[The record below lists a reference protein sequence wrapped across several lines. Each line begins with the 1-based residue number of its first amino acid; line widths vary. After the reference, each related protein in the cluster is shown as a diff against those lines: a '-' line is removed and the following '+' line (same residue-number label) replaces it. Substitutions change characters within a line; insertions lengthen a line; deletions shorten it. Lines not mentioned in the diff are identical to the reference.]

1 LTSLKPNW
9 QQPRKSS
16 LICGGFF
23 DVAKIKQRLGEL
35 DVLMAA
41 ETFWNNREQAQKLID
56 EAASLRRKLDPLLD
70 AEKKFEDLQ
79 VMTELVETEPEAAQ
93 AKLLPELDRDMA
105 AFTRQ
110 LEQLELRVLLAGPH
124 DRCNCIFSIN
134 AGAGGTEAQD
144 WAEMLSRMYQ
154 RWFEGR
160 GWEVEVTDALPGEGA
175 GLKSV
180 TFVVKGENAYGYCK
194 AERGVHRLVRISP
207 FDSNQRRH
215 TSFASVD
222 VIAEIEDEN
231 EGELVLP
238 PSELKIDTYRAGG
251 KGGQNVNKVET
262 AVRITHLPTG
272 LVAASQA
279 QRSQIQNRNAAMKLL
294 LSKIYALRE
303 DQKKAEM
310 ERFYGEKGSISW
322 GNQIRSYVFQPYR
335 MVKDLRTGVDTS
347 NVQAVMDGALDPFV
361 NAWLRAGCPLKRMQG
376 VKDEED

>member
-1 LTSLKPNW
+1 
-9 QQPRKSS
+9 
-16 LICGGFF
+16 
-23 DVAKIKQRLGEL
+23 
-35 DVLMAA
+35 MAA

-56 EAASLRRKLDPLLD
+56 EAAALRRRLEPLLD
-70 AEKKFEDLQ
+70 AQKKFEDLQ
-79 VMTELVETEPEAAQ
+79 VMTELVETEPEASQ
-93 AKLLPELDRDMA
+93 TKLFPELNRDMT
-105 AFTRQ
+105 AFMRQ
-110 LEQLELRVLLAGPH
+110 LELLELRVLLAGPH

-160 GWEVEVTDALPGEGA
+160 DWEVEVTDALPGEGA

-180 TFVVKGENAYGYCK
+180 TFVVKGENAYGFCK

-222 VIAEIEDEN
+222 VIAEIQDEN
-231 EGELVLP
+231 EGDLVVP

-262 AVRITHLPTG
+262 AVRITHIPTG

-335 MVKDLRTGVDTS
+335 MVKDLRTGVETS
-347 NVQAVMDGALDPFV
+347 NVQAVMDGDLDAFI
-361 NAWLRAGCPLKRMQG
+361 NGWLRAGCPLKRMQG
-376 VKDEED
+376 VKDEEE